1 MHLRKFTLALII
13 GLFGATY
20 AADWYV
26 DASASSDGAD
36 GSELKPFKTIQAAVD
51 AASANDTIRVA
62 KGVYAEGMRQV
73 SNYSYARVH
82 IYKKPGLKIVG
93 AGRGKSFIVGSRDP
107 NSNTNNDSLTETR
120 TELVRCVYVGN
131 SDNVI
136 IEGFTLKDGETFLGT
151 DTTLGV
157 RNGGGLY
164 TSSSNAYIVDCDI
177 IHCCARLGAGIYGGT
192 AVRCLIKGNYG
203 VSSIASRDATLV
215 NCILHE
221 NVSKEAGSY
230 SLSHNSSLYNCTV
243 YDNTTKYAIQD
254 NCKIY
259 NSVIGLSSSSEF
271 EVEAKNDPD
280 KPDVLE
286 NCVLASTSQK
296 GWRHFLAPALGDFRL
311 LPDSDA
317 IGAGIATHLS
327 GLTLPD
333 GIEPMVDFKG
343 VAIVPDENGK
353 IHAGA
358 VQETKS
364 PAGGA
369 LAFKSGATYEIC
381 GYTSTPCNVTYAYP
395 ETYPTQFCVRMVLK
409 KGQELFRLKR
419 YDPATGKENS
429 AEYPSVIP
437 QRDGRMW
444 LMPPLSTETFITNSA
459 IMAGTVVWV
468 DKNSGNDSWGDEVT
482 DAGSSEHPYAS
493 IQKAIDAGVSGN
505 TVIKVRPGD
514 YNTGVTTNATYG
526 SYRIYVNKD
535 NVRIIAVAGPA
546 ETTIRGAADPVTE
559 DNETVA
565 AGLGTNAVKCAFLNG
580 ENIFLQGFTLADGY
594 SDENTS
600 SDNFQRGAAVY
611 AFTDGKSGVISDCII
626 TNCHAYG
633 YVIYKATLD
642 RCRVLGCRSMN
653 NSVAYGGYV
662 WGCYFKNCENLREG
676 SSTLGILN
684 CDSYQST
691 FVGIPNTGRLC
702 GANGVS
708 FNSIWDGG
716 YHIYSKC
723 EFTNSITWNIKNY
736 NNNRSQ
742 YTEIDPLFVD
752 RETDGILR
760 SDSPAIAMGEKRL
773 VDYGFAERYWRIA
786 GGDVNGDPL
795 VFTDGKCTVG
805 AFQKTL
811 SYVEVAVPQPAN
823 GGWIIEGD
831 ASFGDLLVYEGS
843 SLNIVPASGSR
854 PCIGVSCGGREY
866 LFTNAP
872 NEKIVLDYGTLSGME
887 DTTITGIYSTYWYV
901 DDDGDD
907 ANTGFLPTSPKQ
919 TLSTAASLLAEGD
932 TLWVFPGVYAEGSA
946 SHNTESTASRVV
958 VSKNTSVISLQ
969 GPEATIIMG
978 ESAPQDADEY
988 GNGKDAKRCAYVGS
1002 NARLEGFTLTGGR
1015 IDHTTS
1021 GETFKN
1027 GSAVFGG
1034 GRENRAI
1041 VANCIISNNVANMG
1055 TICKA
1060 DAFNCIVVDNIVL
1073 DTGSGLR
1080 QGNAYNC
1087 HFARNVGST
1096 VLSYPR
1102 DVWGTTVAKDNVTSG
1117 KKVSAMLGNL
1127 VTNGKVFNSLLMG
1140 KCSFEQ
1146 KDSEYSV
1153 ISNIV
1158 CSDNS
1163 TFSINNTTGYIHMVD
1178 FSTQSFVDG
1187 AVPVAGANEAVDAA
1201 DESLVTNLYSKT
1213 DLRGFQRVMNG
1224 RLDIGAYE
1232 ADWRE
1237 NYASTLCSKQGAIT
1251 VETASPEVRLEDGRI
1266 KIPSGTLTATWHND
1280 IGKKFYCLIPV
1291 KVTGSGTLIV
1301 ILDEETIG
1309 EFTVEDGDRVLEFSS
1324 DATENALEFVYSAV
1338 EGDTGCAVISG
1349 FTRSR
1354 RIGFA
1359 VSIR

>member
-1 MHLRKFTLALII
+1 MGLRKFTVGLII
-13 GLFGATY
+13 GLFGTTY
-20 AADWYV
+20 ASDWYV
-26 DASASSDGAD
+26 DASASSDGAN

-62 KGVYAEGMRQV
+62 AGVYANGMTQV
-73 SNYSYARVH
+73 SNYSYARVYIH
-82 IYKKPGLKIVG
+82 KKPGLRIIG

-107 NSNTNNDSLTETR
+107 NSNTNDDTLTETR

-136 IEGFTLKDGETFLGT
+136 IEGFTLRDGETFLGT
-151 DTTLGV
+151 DTTLGN
-157 RNGGGLY
+157 RNGGGLL
-164 TSSSNAYIVDCDI
+164 SSSSKAYIVDCDI
-177 IHCCARLGAGIYGGT
+177 LHCCARLGAGIYGGT

-243 YDNTTKYAIQD
+243 FDNTTKYALQD
-254 NCKIY
+254 SSKAY

-271 EVEAKNDPD
+271 GDEAKKDPD

-296 GWRHFLAPALGDFRL
+296 GWRQFFAPALGDFRL

-343 VAIVPDENGK
+343 VAIVPDKNGK
-353 IHAGA
+353 INSGA
-358 VQETKS
+358 VQEKKS

-381 GYTSTPCNVTYAYP
+381 GHTSTPCNVTYAYP
-395 ETYPTQFCVRMVLK
+395 ETYPTQFCVRMILR

-444 LMPPLSTETFITNSA
+444 LMPPLSTKTFITNSA
-459 IMAGTVVWV
+459 VMAGTVVWV
-468 DKNSGNDSWGDEVT
+468 DKNSGDDSWGDEVT

-493 IQKAIDAGVSGN
+493 IQKAIDEGVSDN
-505 TVIKVRPGD
+505 TVIKVRPGN
-514 YNTGVTTNATYG
+514 YNAGVTTNAMYG
-526 SYRIYVNKD
+526 SYRVYVNKD
-535 NVRIIAVAGPA
+535 NVRIIAVEGPA

-559 DNETVA
+559 DNETLA
-565 AGLGTNAVKCAFLNG
+565 AGLGTNAVKCVFLNG
-580 ENIFLQGFTLADGY
+580 ENIFLQGFTLADGH

-611 AFTDGKSGVISDCII
+611 AFSDGKSGVISDCIM

-633 YVIYKATLD
+633 YVVYRAILD

-653 NSVAYGGYV
+653 NSVVYGGYV

-736 NNNRSQ
+736 NNNPSQ
-742 YTEIDPLFVD
+742 YTKTDPLFVD

-760 SDSPAIAMGEKRL
+760 SDSPAVAMGERL

-786 GGDVNGDPL
+786 GGDVKGDPL

-811 SYVEVAVPQPAN
+811 SYVEVAAPQPAN
-823 GGWIIEGD
+823 GGWTIEGD
-831 ASFGDLLVYEGS
+831 ISFGDLLVYEGS
-843 SLNIVPASGSR
+843 SLNIVPASGTR
-854 PCIGVSCGGREY
+854 PCIGVSCGEKEY

-872 NEKIVLDYGTLSGME
+872 NEKIVLDYGTLSGVE

-919 TLSTAASLLAEGD
+919 TLSTAAAFLAEGD

-946 SHNTESTASRVV
+946 FHNTESTPSRVV

-978 ESAPQDADEY
+978 ESASQDADEY

-1015 IDHTTS
+1015 IDHTAS
-1021 GETFKN
+1021 GETYRN

-1034 GRENRAI
+1034 GRENCAV
-1041 VANCIISNNVANMG
+1041 VANCIISNNVAHMG

-1060 DAFNCIVVDNIVL
+1060 DAFNCLIVDNIAL
-1073 DTGSGLR
+1073 NTGSGVR

-1087 HFARNVGST
+1087 LFARNVGAT

-1102 DVWGTTVAKDNVTSG
+1102 DVWGTTVTEDNVTSSG
-1117 KKVSAMLGNL
+1117 VRAAMLNDL
-1127 VTNGKVFNSLLMG
+1127 MDSGKVFNSLFMG
-1140 KCSFEQ
+1140 KCTFDQSG
-1146 KDSEYSV
+1146 SACSA
-1153 ISNIV
+1153 ISNVV
-1158 CSDNS
+1158 CTGNS
-1163 TFSINNTTGYIHMVD
+1163 TFSINNATGNIHTVD
-1178 FSTQSFVDG
+1178 FATQSFIDG
-1187 AVPVAGANEAVDAA
+1187 SIPVAGANKAVDAA
-1201 DESLVTNLYSKT
+1201 DASLVTNLHSKT

-1232 ADWRE
+1232 ADWRAI
-1237 NYASTLCSKQGAIT
+1237 YAATLFPNANLFAVESASRDIALVDGAVTIT
-1251 VETASPEVRLEDGRI
+1251 SGKLE
-1266 KIPSGTLTATWHND
+1266 ATWRNST
-1280 IGKKFYCLIPV
+1280 GKDVLYTMPV
-1291 KVTGSGTLIV
+1291 RVVGSGELTVMLDGETLGV
-1301 ILDEETIG
+1301 ARESDGDVSLSFVGKEDRCSVSFSYEPG
-1309 EFTVEDGDRVLEFSS
+1309 DGDAGYAVLGAFVRSRMNGLVFTVR
-1324 DATENALEFVYSAV
+1324 
-1338 EGDTGCAVISG
+1338 
-1349 FTRSR
+1349 
-1354 RIGFA
+1354 
-1359 VSIR
+1359 